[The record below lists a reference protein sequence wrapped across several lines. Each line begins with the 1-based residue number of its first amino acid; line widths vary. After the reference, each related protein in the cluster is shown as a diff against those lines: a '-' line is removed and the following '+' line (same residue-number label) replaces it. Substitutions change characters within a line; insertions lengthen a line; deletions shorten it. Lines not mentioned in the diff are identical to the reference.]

1 MAEPEIQSP
10 LPVPAVAA
18 LKLEA
23 GGREIHR
30 SHMERTISEDFRV
43 EKEDLKEAAEHS
55 QNVIVNLSL
64 DGVIRFVTPSWQE
77 VIGTSAESVVGKP
90 ISDVVIENK
99 SAFQEA
105 IAELQRDDS
114 RSQVIRFSVAVG
126 PLSSFRRKLRK
137 ETSEGLEETSPD
149 GLSEEAPML
158 SLEAQGIMVYDRVSG
173 GESNVSSFP
182 LFSST
187 AILTSIC
194 RLCG

>member
-1 MAEPEIQSP
+1 MSESEIQSP

-23 GGREIHR
+23 GGHEIHR
-30 SHMERTISEDFRV
+30 GHMERTTSEDFRV

-77 VIGTSAESVVGKP
+77 VIGTSAEAVIGKP
-90 ISDVVIENK
+90 IADVVIENK
-99 SAFQEA
+99 SAFQVA

-137 ETSEGLEETSPD
+137 EASEDTEEAGPD
-149 GLSEEAPML
+149 DSSEEVPTL
-158 SLEAQGIMVYDRVSG
+158 NLEAQGIMVYDRVSG
-173 GESNVSSFP
+173 GESNVSSP
-182 LFSST
+182 SIITSRL
-187 AILTSIC
+187 ILT
-194 RLCG
+194 